1 MYCNYYEE
9 KKNCT
14 KDFGPEPLVINI
26 DQKTDQNNNYRN
38 ALWTGDHLQ
47 VTLMSI
53 GVGESI
59 GLEMHECVDQFIK
72 IEEGYGLVKMGNC
85 KECLNFQKNAKEGY
99 CVIVPAKTWHNL
111 INIGNCPLKL
121 YSIYAPPNHRRGVC
135 QKYKEDE
142 E

>member
-9 KKNCT
+9 MNNCT
-14 KDFGPEPLVINI
+14 KDYGAEPLVINI
-26 DQKTDQNNNYRN
+26 DQKTNQNMNFRN
-38 ALWTGDHLQ
+38 ALWTGSHLQ

-59 GLEMHECVDQFIK
+59 GLEKHDCVDQFIK

-85 KECLNFQKNAKEGY
+85 SDCLNFQKNVKEGY
-99 CVIVPAKTWHNL
+99 CVIIPAKTWHNL

-121 YSIYAPPNHRRGVC
+121 YSIYAPPNHKKGVC
-135 QKYKEDE
+135 QRNKEE
-142 E
+142 IE